1 MRITKVYT
9 RTGDTGETGLA
20 GGQRVP
26 KDGPRI
32 EAFGTVD
39 ELNSQLGAVRC
50 LLDDPELD
58 GHLEAIQHHLFDV
71 GGDLCVLAADKV
83 RFKMKPFPAER
94 ATWLEGVID
103 ELNGPLPELK
113 EFVLPA
119 GEPGAAALHVARCMT
134 RRAERRCVTL
144 ARNDDVSA
152 HVIPYLN
159 RLSDALFVF
168 ARVVNVRAG
177 RGDVLWN
184 KTHTRK
190 TP

>member
-1 MRITKVYT
+1 MRITRVYT
-9 RTGDTGETGLA
+9 RTGDDGETGLA

-39 ELNSQLGAVRC
+39 ELNSQIGVARC
-50 LLDDPELD
+50 LLGAELD
-58 GHLEAIQHHLFDV
+58 GHLEAIQHHLFDI
-71 GGDLCVLAADKV
+71 GGDLCVLAADKA
-83 RFKMKPFPAER
+83 RFKMEPFPADR
-94 ATWLEGVID
+94 TTWLEGVID
-103 ELNGPLPELK
+103 ELNGGLPELK

-119 GEPGAAALHVARCMT
+119 GEPGAAALHVARCVA

-144 ARNDDVSA
+144 ASNDEVSA
-152 HVIPYLN
+152 NVIPYLN

-168 ARVVNVRAG
+168 ARVVNARAG

-184 KTHTRK
+184 KTHKRDA
-190 TP
+190 P